1 MGYHLATATLGP
13 LLLLQGRHVRRVTPR
28 LAEAAGPRDG
38 TAGDGP
44 PLRLLIAGDSA
55 AAGVGVPVQGRA
67 LSGQLVAAL
76 AATHRVSWRLIART
90 GWTTR
95 DLLVQIEAEPAARF
109 DVAVTSLGVNETTG
123 GVPPA
128 RWLRDQA
135 ALVAALS
142 QRFGIARVVLSAV
155 PPMGRFPALPQ
166 PLRFYLGM
174 RARRLDTALA
184 HWAASRDDCEHLP
197 IAFPR
202 EPGMAAP
209 DGFHPSETA
218 CALWAA
224 QVAAAIRRR
233 FADTTRAQASEA
245 GSD

>member
-109 DVAVTSLGVNETTG
+109 DIAVTSLGVNETTG

-135 ALVAALS
+135 ALVALLS
-142 QRFGIARVVLSAV
+142 HTS
-155 PPMGRFPALPQ
+155 
-166 PLRFYLGM
+166 
-174 RARRLDTALA
+174 
-184 HWAASRDDCEHLP
+184 ASRTCSCP
-197 IAFPR
+197 RCRPWGAFPR
-202 EPGMAAP
+202 
-209 DGFHPSETA
+209 FRSR
-218 CALWAA
+218 CAGILGCARGGS
-224 QVAAAIRRR
+224 IRRSRTGRHRATIASICRSR
-233 FADTTRAQASEA
+233 FHSSPAWRRRTASTRAKPPARCGQRRSLRRSGA
-245 GSD
+245 GSRI

>member
-1 MGYHLATATLGP
+1 MDTGKRMGYHLATATLGP

-44 PLRLLIAGDSA
+44 PLRLLIVGDSA

-109 DVAVTSLGVNETTG
+109 DVAVTSLGINETTG

-135 ALVAALS
+135 ALVALLS
-142 QRFGIARVVLSAV
+142 QSYRSSFRDAA
-155 PPMGRFPALPQ
+155 
-166 PLRFYLGM
+166 
-174 RARRLDTALA
+174 DALA
-184 HWAASRDDCEHLP
+184 KHVGARLFAMRVRPWGHTLGTGGD
-197 IAFPR
+197 AFHSAICDLGAGGGLFRVGNPH
-202 EPGMAAP
+202 EPLVDAHTFQQEWQMLA
-209 DGFHPSETA
+209 
-218 CALWAA
+218 
-224 QVAAAIRRR
+224 
-233 FADTTRAQASEA
+233 
-245 GSD
+245 

>member
-1 MGYHLATATLGP
+1 M
-13 LLLLQGRHVRRVTPR
+13 
-28 LAEAAGPRDG
+28 
-38 TAGDGP
+38 
-44 PLRLLIAGDSA
+44 
-55 AAGVGVPVQGRA
+55 PVQGRA

-95 DLLVQIEAEPAARF
+95 DLVVQIEAEPAARF

-142 QRFGIARVVLSAV
+142 QRFGIAHVLLSAV

-166 PLRFYLGM
+166 PLRGYLGM

-224 QVAAAIRRR
+224 QVAAVIRRR
-233 FADTTRAQASEA
+233 FADTTRAPASEA